1 MKIRNMGQ
9 KYVTPQVRDLARP
22 VPQAARPCQPS
33 GSTFDASASWTS
45 YLLVYF

>member
-9 KYVTPQVRDLARP
+9 KYVTSQVRDLARP
-22 VPQAARPCQPS
+22 VPPAARPCQPLEP
-33 GSTFDASASWTS
+33 TFTASASWTS